1 MAVKQK
7 REKKKREDFGQK
19 FSRRFREELHIPREM
34 WDDGVLFD
42 MVRTC
47 YDWKPVN
54 KIPLTKMLED
64 LDAGKFEWNPDQWRV
79 KFKDTVILSS
89 REETIRYCRNSMH
102 DAIGMLNISRTE
114 TADTSVMRRSAMF
127 ILHDIQRK
135 LDSIQ
140 L

>member
-1 MAVKQK
+1 MGGKQK
-7 REKKKREDFGQK
+7 REKKKREDIGQK
-19 FSRRFREELHIPREM
+19 FRRRFREELHIPSEM
-34 WDDGVLFD
+34 WDDDVLFD
-42 MVRTC
+42 MVRMC

-64 LDAGKFEWNPDQWRV
+64 LDAGKFEWNPEQWRI

-89 REETIRYCRNSMH
+89 REETLRYCRNSMH
-102 DAIGMLNISRTE
+102 DAIGILNVIRMVI
-114 TADTSVMRRSAMF
+114 ADTSVMRRSAMF
-127 ILHDIQRK
+127 ILHDVQRK

>member
-1 MAVKQK
+1 MAGKQK

-19 FSRRFREELHIPREM
+19 FSHRFREELHIPREM
-34 WDDGVLFD
+34 WDDSVLFD

-47 YDWKPVN
+47 YDWREPN
-54 KIPLTKMLED
+54 KVPLIDMLAD

-89 REETIRYCRNSMH
+89 REETLRYCRNSMH
-102 DAIGMLNISRTE
+102 DAIGILNVSRMV

>member
-1 MAVKQK
+1 MGGKQK
-7 REKKKREDFGQK
+7 REKKKREDIGQK
-19 FSRRFREELHIPREM
+19 FRRRFREELHIPSEM
-34 WDDGVLFD
+34 WDDDVLFD
-42 MVRTC
+42 MVRMC

-64 LDAGKFEWNPDQWRV
+64 LDAGKFEWNPEQWRI

-89 REETIRYCRNSMH
+89 REETLRYCRNSMH
-102 DAIGMLNISRTE
+102 DAIGILNVSRMV

>member
-7 REKKKREDFGQK
+7 REKKREDFGQK

-34 WDDGVLFD
+34 RDDSVLFD

-47 YDWKPVN
+47 YDWREPN
-54 KIPLTKMLED
+54 KVPLIDMLAD

-114 TADTSVMRRSAMF
+114 TADTSATRRGAMF